1 MTAASAVR
9 NSSHCKSLAALS
21 NRRQSS
27 AMMPASKDLP
37 DAFFRPMN
45 DLANAQAIIGDIEAL
60 LRQRRLA
67 LRPPPPVPDTCCG
80 RGCNGCVWQGYY
92 QALSY
97 WREQAGELLN
107 RS

>member
-1 MTAASAVR
+1 
-9 NSSHCKSLAALS
+9 
-21 NRRQSS
+21 
-27 AMMPASKDLP
+27 MMPASKNLP